1 MKKLFFGAAAA
12 ALVNFAAPALA
23 ASYVFDFS
31 GNSATVGFA
40 GNSRSFSAT
49 SGDTTLNV
57 RASGWSIDGSTLK
70 ASYLGAYDNGLGVT
84 SGDDFLGLGNTHAID
99 NHGRKDFV
107 LLQFDQAV
115 TLNSATLNTYSV
127 LGHTRDSDATI
138 AWGTSLAPWNSSLAL
153 NNQSVNSLIAL
164 LGGSYTSLG
173 TSTGGTRTLNA
184 TGGASNLW
192 LIAAD
197 ITNADHKIDGFK
209 LEKLGVT
216 YTPVVTPAV
225 PEPGS
230 WAMMIAGFGLVGG
243 AMRRRSDQTAL
254 TLA

>member
-1 MKKLFFGAAAA
+1 MNKLFLGAAAA
-12 ALVNFAAPALA
+12 ALFNFAAPAVA
-23 ASYVFDFS
+23 ASFTFDFS
-31 GNSATVGFA
+31 GNSATVGVA
-40 GNSRSFSAT
+40 GNARNFSAT
-49 SGDTTLNV
+49 SGGTTLNV
-57 RASGWSIDGSTLK
+57 RATGWSIDGSTIR
-70 ASYLGAYDNGLGVT
+70 ASWLGAYDNGLGVT
-84 SGDDFLGLGNTHAID
+84 SGDDFLGLANTHAID
-99 NHGRKDFV
+99 NQGRKDFV
-107 LLQFDQAV
+107 LFQFDQAV
-115 TLNSATLNTYSV
+115 TLNSAKLNTYSV
-127 LGHTRDSDATI
+127 LGHGRDSDATI
-138 AWGTSLAPWNSSLAL
+138 AWGTSLAPWTSSLSL
-153 NNQSVNSLIAL
+153 NNQSLGSLVAM
-164 LGGSYTSLG
+164 LGGSYSSLG
-173 TSTGGTRTLNA
+173 NSGGGTRTLSP

-216 YTPVVTPAV
+216 FTPVVTPAV